1 MTDKNDVTEMTNIQ
15 GPSNKNKKKKKL
27 TKKQRQKRKLILFA
41 VEFVVLLLL
50 LVALYVW
57 SILSKVNFEDFSKED
72 AGINEDLDERLLKDY
87 TNIAIFGLDSRP
99 GTSYDSGLIDVVM
112 IASIDNDTKE
122 VRLVSVYRDTYLSV
136 GKGNYNKINS
146 AFAKGG
152 AKNAVQALNTNLDL
166 NITDYVC
173 VDWNALIETID
184 ALGGVEIEVQDNE
197 VSYINSYVD
206 DTADW
211 VKGADRAHVS
221 SAGLQTLNGT
231 QATAYARIRYTAGDD
246 FMRAARQRIVLQAMM
261 DKVKSAKVGTL
272 VDIVNEVVD
281 DISTSFTVPEL
292 VSLASSV
299 QKYSIAGTT
308 GFPFQLTA
316 GTFNG
321 NDLVV
326 PVELDKNV
334 EQLHEYLFASEDSQE
349 QYEVSDSVKKIS
361 DYIKESTGV
370 TEENTQIYDLDKWL
384 EMADPEWEKTH
395 STEDTEKE

>member
-1 MTDKNDVTEMTNIQ
+1 MTDKNDVTEISNMLE
-15 GPSNKNKKKKKL
+15 PSEKNKKKKKL
-27 TKKQRQKRKLILFA
+27 TKKQRQKRKLILFG
-41 VEFVVLLLL
+41 VEIVVLLLL
-50 LVALYVW
+50 LVALYFW
-57 SILSKVNFEDFSKED
+57 SILSRVNFEDFSKED
-72 AGINEDLDERLLKDY
+72 AGINEDLDAEALKGY

-99 GTSYDSGLIDVVM
+99 GTSYDSGLSDVVM

-122 VRLVSVYRDTYLSV
+122 VRLVSVYRDSYLSV
-136 GKGNYNKINS
+136 GNGKYNKIN
-146 AFAKGG
+146 AAYAKGG

-166 NITDYVC
+166 NITDYVS

-197 VSYINSYVD
+197 IQHINDYVD

-211 VKGADRAHVS
+211 VKGADRSHIS

-231 QATAYARIRYTAGDD
+231 QATAYARIRKTAGDD

-261 DKVKSAKVGTL
+261 DKVKTASVGTL
-272 VDIVNEVVD
+272 VSIVNEVVD
-281 DISTSFTVPEL
+281 EVSTSFTPAEL
-292 VSLASSV
+292 ISLASV
-299 QKYSIAGTT
+299 AQKYTIAGTT

-334 EQLHEYLFASEDSQE
+334 EQLHGYLFANED
-349 QYEVSDSVKKIS
+349 YEVSDSVKKIS

-370 TEENTQIYDLDKWL
+370 TEENTQIYNLDKWL

-395 STEDTEKE
+395 STEDTETE

>member
-57 SILSKVNFEDFSKED
+57 SILSKVNFEDFSRED

-99 GTSYDSGLIDVVM
+99 GTSYDSGLSDVVM

-184 ALGGVEIEVQDNE
+184 ALGGVEIEV
-197 VSYINSYVD
+197 
-206 DTADW
+206 
-211 VKGADRAHVS
+211 
-221 SAGLQTLNGT
+221 
-231 QATAYARIRYTAGDD
+231 
-246 FMRAARQRIVLQAMM
+246 
-261 DKVKSAKVGTL
+261 
-272 VDIVNEVVD
+272 DI
-281 DISTSFTVPEL
+281 
-292 VSLASSV
+292 
-299 QKYSIAGTT
+299 
-308 GFPFQLTA
+308 
-316 GTFNG
+316 
-321 NDLVV
+321 
-326 PVELDKNV
+326 
-334 EQLHEYLFASEDSQE
+334 LH
-349 QYEVSDSVKKIS
+349 
-361 DYIKESTGV
+361 GG
-370 TEENTQIYDLDKWL
+370 
-384 EMADPEWEKTH
+384 
-395 STEDTEKE
+395 

>member
-1 MTDKNDVTEMTNIQ
+1 MADKKDVTEISNNLE
-15 GPSNKNKKKKKL
+15 PSKKKKKL
-27 TKKQRQKRKLILFA
+27 TKKQRQKRKLILFG
-41 VEFVVLLLL
+41 VEFLLLL
-50 LVALYVW
+50 ILLVVLYFW
-57 SILSKVNFEDFSKED
+57 SIISKVNFEDFSKSE
-72 AGINEDLDERLLKDY
+72 AGINEGLDERLLKDY

-99 GTSYDSGLIDVVM
+99 GTSYENGLSDVVM

-184 ALGGVEIEVQDNE
+184 ALGGVEIDVQENEVQ
-197 VSYINSYVD
+197 YINAYVD

-211 VKGADRAHVS
+211 VSGASRTHVS
-221 SAGLQTLNGT
+221 SAGMQTLNGT

-261 DKVKSAKVGTL
+261 DKVKTAKVGTL
-272 VDIVNEVVD
+272 VDIVNDVVD
-281 DISTSFTVPEL
+281 DVSTTFTVAEL
-292 VSLASSV
+292 ISLASSV

-316 GTFNG
+316 GTYNG

-334 EQLHEYLFASEDSQE
+334 EQLHEYLFTSEDAE
-349 QYEVSDSVKKIS
+349 DKYEVSDYVKKIS

-370 TEENTQIYDLDKWL
+370 TEDNAQIYDLDKWL
-384 EMADPEWEKTH
+384 EKADPEWEKTH
-395 STEDTEKE
+395 SSKEDSR